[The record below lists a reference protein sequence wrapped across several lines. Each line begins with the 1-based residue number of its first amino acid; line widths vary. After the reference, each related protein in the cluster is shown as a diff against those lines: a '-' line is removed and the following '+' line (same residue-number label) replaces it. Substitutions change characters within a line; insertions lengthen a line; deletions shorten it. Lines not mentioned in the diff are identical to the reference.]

1 MIDSII
7 QQVKKCSL
15 TCKTCE
21 LQETMKFLSTAVPK
35 NKKGKLYN
43 CEITVKTN
51 EVNFVVIGATKT
63 IYCNATGPVKVSLPF
78 WYFNDIVRLISRNY
92 ITIDVSEGFLTI
104 GKLTVSTSTCFFQDD
119 SILRSVNLPM
129 NYTVADLMRINDH
142 YTPEEIAFNKLDVLI
157 KNNTDTISQDV
168 RKIAVILKKY
178 GIAVKDIQEFVYE
191 KINYKPQMPTN
202 HEK

>member
-1 MIDSII
+1 MTDLQI
-7 QQVKKCSL
+7 QQIIKYSF
-15 TCKTCE
+15 TCQTSD
-21 LQETMKFLSTAVPK
+21 LQETMKFLSVAIPK

-63 IYCNATGPVKVSLPF
+63 IYCNATGPVKISLPF
-78 WYFNDIVRLISRNY
+78 WYLNDIVRLITSYY
-92 ITIDVSEGFLTI
+92 ITLDVSEGFLTI

-142 YTPEEIAFNKLDVLI
+142 YTPEEITFNKLDVLI
-157 KNNTDTISQDV
+157 QNNVDTISLDV
-168 RKIAVILKKY
+168 KKIAVILKKY
-178 GIAVKDIQEFVYE
+178 GIAVKDIKKFVFE
-191 KINYKPQMPTN
+191 KINYTPNTN
-202 HEK
+202 

>member
-1 MIDSII
+1 MTDPVLQHVI
-7 QQVKKCSL
+7 KCTM
-15 TCKTCE
+15 TCKTSD
-21 LQETMKFLSTAVPK
+21 LLETMKFLSVAIPK

-43 CEITVKTN
+43 CEITIKTN
-51 EVNFVVIGATKT
+51 EVNFVVIGATKI

-78 WYFNDIVRLISRNY
+78 WYLNDIVRLITTKY
-92 ITIDVSEGFLTI
+92 ITIDISEGFLTI

-157 KNNTDTISQDV
+157 KNNVDTISQDV
-168 RKIAVILKKY
+168 KKIAVILKKY
-178 GIAVKDIQEFVYE
+178 GIAVKDIKEFVFE
-191 KINYKPQMPTN
+191 KINYTPN
-202 HEK
+202 AD

>member
-1 MIDSII
+1 MNDPVIL
-7 QQVKKCSL
+7 QVTKCSL
-15 TCKTCE
+15 TCQTSE
-21 LQETMKFLSTAVPK
+21 LQETLKFLSVAIPK

-43 CEITVKTN
+43 CEITIKTN

-78 WYFNDIVRLISRNY
+78 WYLNDIVRVIATKY
-92 ITIDVSEGFLTI
+92 ITLDISEGFLTI

-129 NYTVADLMRINDH
+129 NYTVADLMRINGH

-157 KNNTDTISQDV
+157 KNNVDTISQDV
-168 RKIAVILKKY
+168 KKIAVILKKY
-178 GIAVKDIQEFVYE
+178 GIAVKDIKEFVFE
-191 KINYKPQMPTN
+191 KINYKPNTD
-202 HEK
+202 

>member
-1 MIDSII
+1 MTNLQI
-7 QQVKKCSL
+7 QQVTKCSL
-15 TCKTCE
+15 ICQTIE
-21 LQETMKFLSTAVPK
+21 LQETMKFLSVAIPK

-78 WYFNDIVRLISRNY
+78 WYLNDIVRLITSYY
-92 ITIDVSEGFLTI
+92 INLDVSEGFLTI

-157 KNNTDTISQDV
+157 QNNVDTISLDV
-168 RKIAVILKKY
+168 KKIAVILKKY
-178 GIAVKDIQEFVYE
+178 GIAVKDIEEFVFE
-191 KINYKPQMPTN
+191 KINYIPNTN
-202 HEK
+202 

>member
-1 MIDSII
+1 MIDPVL
-7 QQVKKCSL
+7 QQVTKCSL
-15 TCKTCE
+15 TCQTSE
-21 LQETMKFLSTAVPK
+21 LQKTMKFLSVVIPK

-43 CEITVKTN
+43 CEITIKTN

-78 WYFNDIVRLISRNY
+78 WYLNDIVRLIATKY
-92 ITIDVSEGFLTI
+92 ITLDISEGFLTI

-129 NYTVADLMRINDH
+129 NYTVADLMRINNH

-157 KNNTDTISQDV
+157 KNNVDTISQDV
-168 RKIAVILKKY
+168 KKIAVILKKY
-178 GIAVKDIQEFVYE
+178 GIAVKDIEEFVFE
-191 KINYKPQMPTN
+191 KINYTPNTD
-202 HEK
+202 

>member
-1 MIDSII
+1 MTDPVLQHVIN
-7 QQVKKCSL
+7 CTM
-15 TCKTCE
+15 TCKTSD
-21 LQETMKFLSTAVPK
+21 LLETIQFLSVAIPK

-43 CEITVKTN
+43 CEITIKTN

-78 WYFNDIVRLISRNY
+78 WYLNDIVRLIATKY
-92 ITIDVSEGFLTI
+92 ITLDISEGFLTI

-119 SILRSVNLPM
+119 TILRSVNLPM

-157 KNNTDTISQDV
+157 KNNVDTISLDV
-168 RKIAVILKKY
+168 KKIAVILKKY
-178 GIAVKDIQEFVYE
+178 GIAVKDIEEFVFE
-191 KINYKPQMPTN
+191 KINYTPNTD
-202 HEK
+202 

>member
-1 MIDSII
+1 M
-7 QQVKKCSL
+7 
-15 TCKTCE
+15 TCPTSE
-21 LQETMKFLSTAVPK
+21 LQEAMKFLSVAIPK

-43 CEITVKTN
+43 VEITVKTN

-78 WYFNDIVRLISRNY
+78 WYLNDIVRLITTYYS
-92 ITIDVSEGFLTI
+92 TMEVSEGFLTI
-104 GKLTVSTSTCFFQDD
+104 GRVTVSTSTCFFEDD

-157 KNNTDTISQDV
+157 KNNMETIIQDV
-168 RKIAVILKKY
+168 KKIAVILKKY
-178 GIAVKDIQEFVYE
+178 GIAIKDIEEFVFE
-191 KINYKPQMPTN
+191 KINYTPN
-202 HEK
+202 NY

>member
-1 MIDSII
+1 MNDPVLQHVI
-7 QQVKKCSL
+7 KCTI
-15 TCKTCE
+15 TCKTSD
-21 LQETMKFLSTAVPK
+21 LLETMQFLSVVIPK

-78 WYFNDIVRLISRNY
+78 WYLNDIVRLITTNY
-92 ITIDVSEGFLTI
+92 VTLNVSDGFLTI

-129 NYTVADLMRINDH
+129 NYTIADLLKINDH
-142 YTPEEIAFNKLDVLI
+142 YTPEEIVFNKLDLLI
-157 KNNTDTISQDV
+157 KNNMETISQDV
-168 RKIAVILKKY
+168 KKIAVILKKY
-178 GIAVKDIQEFVYE
+178 GIGGTEIMDFVFE
-191 KINYKPQMPTN
+191 KIYYKPQMPIN
-202 HEK
+202 HGK